1 MIHVY
6 TGDGKGKTTA
16 ALGLALRAAGAGL
29 KVYIC
34 QFLKSR
40 PTSELTALHKLKKI
54 TVKQCGSQCFIRK
67 SPAKKDIE
75 LAQGGFQAARKA
87 IASGAYS
94 VIILDEINCAVNLKL
109 IGIEEVVSL
118 LKGTPSCVEL
128 VLTGRNAPKQIKDC
142 ADLVSEIKEIK
153 HYFKK
158 GINARKGIEY

>member
-6 TGDGKGKTTA
+6 TGNGKGKTTA

-40 PTSELTALHKLKKI
+40 PTSELAALHKLKKI
-54 TVKQCGSQCFIRK
+54 TVNQYGSQCFIRK
-67 SPAKKDIE
+67 SPTKKDIE
-75 LAQGGFQAARKA
+75 RAQSGFQAARKA

-94 VIILDEINCAVNLKL
+94 VIILDEINCAVNLNL
-109 IGIEEVVSL
+109 IEIEEVVSL

-128 VLTGRNAPKQIKDC
+128 VITGRNAPKQIKDC